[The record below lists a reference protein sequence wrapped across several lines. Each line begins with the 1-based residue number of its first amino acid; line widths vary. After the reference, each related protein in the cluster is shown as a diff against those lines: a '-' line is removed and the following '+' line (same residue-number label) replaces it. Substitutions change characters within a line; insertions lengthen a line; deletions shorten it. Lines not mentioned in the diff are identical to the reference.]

1 VSVLDGILNAYFAL
15 LALLFI
21 TGGYV
26 PAADRHREFG
36 LAVDM
41 WQMNHWVLG
50 FLALV
55 IIRRLCDRRGTFGEI
70 AFVRVLRGIAVRLAA
85 SPRIVYVVTSAW
97 ILLLFATAARIYWAF
112 GDTRDLEV
120 FDQALWNTTQGHF
133 YRSSLVGDV
142 NLFSEHFDPLNLLLV
157 AFYFVNP
164 SPLILLAAQSIML
177 GLGAIPLYWLA
188 RERFPGHV
196 LAALFPIL
204 YLFYLPVR
212 EANRFGYH
220 PGALVP
226 PLFLFALYFMEKSR
240 WGWMVF
246 FLALAGLLKEN
257 MPIAGVV
264 IGIYLFLAARQRV
277 LGGALVAVF
286 GLWFYAGFAWII
298 PAFGPIS
305 GGYKYFDLFT
315 RLEASPSG
323 MFLAPLLN
331 PSGVAAALTAYVERK
346 IYYLLQVFGPLG
358 FLSFLSPSRLFLGLP
373 FLAPHLLSDIRLLTT
388 IRTHHTAD
396 LTPFV
401 FYSALWGADNL
412 LRWLSGKDLRGRS
425 WGRESLARAL
435 AVLLLSTSFVFHGW
449 PEPFQLRRYAITP
462 HRQRLHEVLDE
473 VPRGVSVSTQRSIAP
488 HLSHRRALYR
498 FQEPGP
504 AGREPPE
511 PPEVVVLDRSLIE
524 RNTYRKAFEE
534 GVARLGQTG
543 YEKIRDE
550 DSILVFRRVPAGRT
564 PTGESAGAPAGR
576 P

>member
-1 VSVLDGILNAYFAL
+1 VIVLDGILNLYFAL

-26 PAADRHREFG
+26 PSADRYPERD
-36 LAVDM
+36 LAVEVWRM
-41 WQMNHWVLG
+41 GHWVLG

-55 IIRRLCDRRGTFGEI
+55 LVRRLTDRRGAFGQI
-70 AFVRVLRGIAVRLAA
+70 AFVRVLRAIGARLAA
-85 SPRIVYVVTSAW
+85 SPRIVYVVTGIW
-97 ILLLFATAARIYWAF
+97 ILLLFAAAARIYWAF
-112 GDTRDLEV
+112 GDARDLEV

-133 YRSSLVGDV
+133 YRSSLVGGV
-142 NLFSEHFDPLNLLLV
+142 NLLSEHFDPLNLLLV
-157 AFYFVNP
+157 AFYWVHA

-177 GLGAIPLYWLA
+177 GLGAVPLYWLA

-196 LAALFPIL
+196 LAPLFPIL

-226 PLFLFALYFMEKSR
+226 PLFFFALYFMEKTR
-240 WGWMVF
+240 WGWMVL
-246 FLALAGLLKEN
+246 FLALASLLKEN
-257 MPIAGVV
+257 MPIAGVA
-264 IGIYLFLAARQRV
+264 IGLYLFFAQRRRV
-277 LGGALVAVF
+277 LGGALAVAF
-286 GLWFYAGFAWII
+286 GAWFYAGFAWII

-315 RLEASPSG
+315 RLEPSPSG
-323 MFLAPLLN
+323 TFLAPVLN
-331 PSGVAAALTAYVERK
+331 PAGVAAGLTAYVERK
-346 IYYLLQVFGPLG
+346 IEYVVHVFGPLA
-358 FLSFLSPSRLFLGLP
+358 FLSLLSPSRLFLALP
-373 FLAPHLLSDIRLLTT
+373 FLAPHLLTDIRLLTT

-412 LRWLSGKDLRGRS
+412 RRWLSGREIREWS
-425 WGRESLARAL
+425 WSGEAVARAL

-449 PEPFQLRRYAITP
+449 PEPFQLRRYAVTP
-462 HRQRLHEVLDE
+462 HHQRLHAILEE
-473 VPRGVSVSTQRSIAP
+473 IPRDASVSTQRSIAP

-504 AGREPPE
+504 AGGEPPE
-511 PPEVVVLDRSLIE
+511 SPDVVVLDRRLIE
-524 RNTYRKAFEE
+524 RDTFRNAFED
-534 GVARLGQTG
+534 GVATLGQTG

-550 DSILVFRRVPAGRT
+550 DSILVFRR
-564 PTGESAGAPAGR
+564 GR
-576 P
+576 PVR